1 MIIFHRNKRVFHVI
15 IQFFRQFLC
24 FQCPGIIGLTESQF
38 IDLWLKQHIAFSHY
52 SNVLALVYRIKES
65 QNIVHDVECVNC
77 KQSPISGIRFKC
89 QQCRKL
95 SLCFE
100 CFCTGYK
107 TSKHEISHRMFEIST
122 NVSLNEFNINFWTFQ

>member
-1 MIIFHRNKRVFHVI
+1 M
-15 IQFFRQFLC
+15 
-24 FQCPGIIGLTESQF
+24 IGLTERQF
-38 IDLWLKQHIAFSHY
+38 IDLWQKQNIGFSYY

-65 QNIVHDVECVNC
+65 QNIVHEVECIKC
-77 KQSPISGIRFKC
+77 KQSPIVGIRFKC

-107 TSKHEISHRMFEIST
+107 SSKHDLSHRMYEIST
-122 NVSLNEFNINFWTFQ
+122 NVSKLYS